1 MAALGR
7 LPIRPENQHIQ
18 LPAKGDGSMEWQG
31 FYDFSHNPKEY
42 NPQKVMSQAGI
53 TKPMQ
58 VYAQIRQTFLM

>member
-31 FYDFSHNPKEY
+31 FITSHTTLKNTIRK
-42 NPQKVMSQAGI
+42 KVMSQAGI